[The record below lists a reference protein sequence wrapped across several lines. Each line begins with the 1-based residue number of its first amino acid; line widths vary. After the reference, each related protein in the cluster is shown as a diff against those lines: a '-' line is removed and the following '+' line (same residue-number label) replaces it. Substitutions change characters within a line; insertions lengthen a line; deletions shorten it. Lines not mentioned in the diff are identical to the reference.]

1 MSLETQTTYRN
12 FELIY
17 GNEDGAFPH
26 VLQATVT
33 TKLAERKALKD
44 WLDCE
49 EDGHGPLHHKLRQEH
64 TERWFE
70 HLAQVERLFALTGG
84 PFHARVEYFSVPRGE
99 GWVPGTP
106 YYDEGQLQWALD
118 WTRAA
123 DPEPARDEGWT
134 PPHKAKPE
142 GRL

>member
-1 MSLETQTTYRN
+1 MSQTSQTTQTTYLD
-12 FELIY
+12 FELVF
-17 GNEDGAFPH
+17 GNGADGYFRPLVQETA
-26 VLQATVT
+26 A

-49 EDGHGPLHHKLRQEH
+49 EDGHGPMHRRLRQEH

-70 HLAQVERLFALTGG
+70 HLAQVARLLALTGG
-84 PFHARVEYFSVPRGE
+84 PFHVRVEHFPVPRGD

-118 WTRAA
+118 WTRK
-123 DPEPARDEGWT
+123 ECNQS
-134 PPHKAKPE
+134 
-142 GRL
+142 